1 MAAPASPKY
10 WAFIS
15 YSQRDQV
22 AADWL
27 HRAIETYRVPSRLV
41 GRATRDGEVPAR
53 LFPIFRDRD
62 ELPTSASLSDNISQA
77 LRDSRYLIVICSP
90 HAAVSR
96 WVNEEIRAFK
106 AMGRADRVLA
116 LIIDGEPNATD
127 RPECGLPEAFPEA
140 LRYGV
145 TTDWQL
151 TAERQEPI
159 AADIRPGKD
168 GRANAS
174 LKIIAGLL
182 GVGFDELRQREV
194 ERARRRRLAVAAGVL
209 AIAGAI
215 AGVWYVQERTKQ
227 RELVDQTI
235 AAEAAKRRELEAAE
249 AAKRRVLDVEQ
260 AAALA
265 IRARR
270 AVEQQDVVA
279 AALYFA
285 QSNQLHADPAVRDAA
300 LRQMQELILP
310 RLSVVP
316 GGEIV
321 SAGFSPDGKKFVT
334 MNDKGSVRMWDTGS
348 GRGLVEFSVPV
359 ATFRFRKATFLRD
372 GRRIFTAA
380 ENARLWSADTGQPLA
395 PAIPFNTI
403 RAGIEISYVDRASLD
418 PSEEHVVLKWNSNER
433 VQYWNAATSQPLA
446 PPAPYQGAREA
457 LAFLWDDDRVP
468 EYSPDRK
475 IRISGHE
482 DMSPLRLHSVAARES
497 IGAPL
502 IQDGYATAAAFSPD
516 GRTLATGG
524 SDGTARRW
532 RTENATSPHPPWPHR
547 GPVSIVRYSPD
558 GQFVLTVAG
567 DVASLWSGAR
577 EMVMPHTA
585 AIAEARFSP
594 DGRTILT
601 ATVDG
606 GAHLWDVEARAL
618 LPRVVERPE
627 WEHAQLLTL
636 SPDGGRVLS
645 RHPVNAVTAPG
656 IISRPIP
663 EAPRLQLWEVRTGR
677 ALWGEV
683 AFAPEIRW
691 AAFAP
696 DASAI
701 VTIDRGDSRE
711 DPVVRVRNANTGTP
725 IGQPF
730 AVTGERIEGDSTTP
744 AALALFTPDATRIVS
759 ARNTSRVEGQGR
771 RSTAV
776 LQVLDAASGA
786 AMGRAVSMPDETIAS
801 AVFLASGDCLLG
813 GRSGIFIWRPGQAPP
828 PQPLIAIKG
837 VVDVAVSP
845 DQGTLLTVTDGG
857 GGARLWDLKTRQ
869 QIGAPLAMAGHTAVH
884 HAAFNPDGRVALT
897 SDSGKIQLWNARSGA
912 PIGEP
917 FSVGSLPDFSQRP
930 VFSDVLQIAAPSRSS
945 VYIADIGWMLNAR
958 GAAQLLVDAQVL
970 TRRQVKPDG
979 NQEPLPPDRWI
990 ALRAQYRGSK

>member
-1 MAAPASPKY
+1 M
-10 WAFIS
+10 
-15 YSQRDQV
+15 
-22 AADWL
+22 
-27 HRAIETYRVPSRLV
+27 V
-41 GRATRDGEVPAR
+41 GRATRDGTVPDR

-62 ELPTSASLSDNISQA
+62 ELPTSASLGDNISEA

-96 WVNEEIRAFK
+96 WVNQEIRAFK

-127 RPECGLPEAFPEA
+127 RPDCGLPEAFPEA

-151 TAERQEPI
+151 TAEPQEPI

-168 GRANAS
+168 SRANAR

-194 ERARRRRLAVAAGVL
+194 ERARRRRLAVAASVL

-215 AGVWYVQERTKQ
+215 AGVWYVQERMKQ
-227 RELVDQTI
+227 RELADQTI
-235 AAEAAKRRELEAAE
+235 AAEAVKRRELDAAE
-249 AAKRRVLDVEQ
+249 AAKQRALDVEQ

-285 QSNQLHADPAVRDAA
+285 QSHQLNADPAVRHAA

-310 RLSVVP
+310 RLSVVH

-321 SAGFSPDGKKFVT
+321 SAGFSPDGRKFLT
-334 MNDKGSVRMWDTGS
+334 MNDKGSVRVWDAGA
-348 GRGLVEFSVPV
+348 GRGLVEFTVPV
-359 ATFRFRKATFLRD
+359 GTFHFRKATFLRD

-403 RAGIEISYVDRASLD
+403 RAGIEISSVDRASLD
-418 PSEEHVVLKWNSNER
+418 PAEEHIVLKWNSNER

-446 PPAPYQGAREA
+446 PPSPYQGAREA

-468 EYSPDRK
+468 EFSPDRK
-475 IRISGHE
+475 IRISGQH
-482 DMSPLRLHSVAARES
+482 DMSPLRLYSVATRES
-497 IGAPL
+497 IGPPL
-502 IQDGYATAAAFSPD
+502 TQDGHAIAAAFSPD
-516 GRTLATGG
+516 GKTLATGG
-524 SDGTARRW
+524 SDGSARRW
-532 RTENATSPHPPWPHR
+532 RTEDATSPYEPWPHR

-558 GQFVLTVAG
+558 GEFVLTVAG
-567 DVASLWSGAR
+567 DVACLWSGGR

-606 GAHLWDVEARAL
+606 AAHLWDVEARAL

-627 WEHAQLLTL
+627 WERAQLLAL
-636 SPDGGRVLS
+636 SPDGRRVLS
-645 RHPVNAVTAPG
+645 RHRVNAVTPPG
-656 IISRPIP
+656 VVSQPIP
-663 EAPRLQLWEVRTGR
+663 EQTRLQLWEIRGGR

-701 VTIDRGDSRE
+701 VTIDRGDGRE
-711 DPVVRVRNANTGTP
+711 DTVVRVRSAKTGAP

-744 AALALFTPDATRIVS
+744 AAIALFTPDASRVVFV
-759 ARNTSRVEGQGR
+759 RNTSRLEGQGL

-776 LQVLDAASGA
+776 LQLLDAASGA
-786 AMGRAVSMPDETIAS
+786 PVGRPVSMADETVAS
-801 AVFLASGDCLLG
+801 AVFLATGDCLLA
-813 GRSGIFIWRPGQAPP
+813 GRSGIFKWHPAQATP
-828 PQPLIAIKG
+828 PQPLIVTSG

-857 GGARLWDLKTRQ
+857 GGGRLWDLKTGKQ
-869 QIGAPLAMAGHTAVH
+869 LGPTLAMPAHTAVH
-884 HAAFNPDGRVALT
+884 HAAFSPDGRVALT
-897 SDSGKIQLWNARSGA
+897 SDSGKIQLWDARSGA

-917 FSVGSLPDFSQRP
+917 FSVGSLPDVSQRP
-930 VFSDVLQIAAPSRSS
+930 VVSNTFQVAAPSRSS
-945 VYIADIGWMLNAR
+945 VYIADIGWMLNER
-958 GAAQLLVDAQVL
+958 PPAQLLVDAQVL
-970 TRRQVKPDG
+970 TRRQVTADG
-979 NQEPLPPDRWI
+979 KQEPLPPDKWQ